1 MEDITSSILAEIS
14 LNMSFRMLRKNCS
27 VSIRGLRNL
36 CFQRIRKRNGI
47 SQYLKS
53 RLQIMKLNVKT
64 VEGWEVGLFVI
75 NAMG

>member
-1 MEDITSSILAEIS
+1 MEDITNSILVETS
-14 LNMSFRMLRKNCS
+14 LNMSSRMLRKNCS

-36 CFQRIRKRNGI
+36 CFLRIRKRNGI
-47 SQYLKS
+47 FQYLKL

-64 VEGWEVGLFVI
+64 VGGWEVGLFVI